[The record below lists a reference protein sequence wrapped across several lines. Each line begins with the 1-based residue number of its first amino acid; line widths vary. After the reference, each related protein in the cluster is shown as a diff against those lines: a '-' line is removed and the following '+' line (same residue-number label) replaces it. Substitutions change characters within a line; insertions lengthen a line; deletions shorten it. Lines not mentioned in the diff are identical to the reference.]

1 MFKSYSYCPCNFSW
15 PQLMPLPM
23 ALKVWREGQTFSM
36 KAETQEA
43 CLLESWLGWTSYGG
57 SGVAGKA
64 FGWCR
69 CSGRERRCRHPQDS
83 AALGL
88 CLSAGCPVVG
98 SLKSIRG
105 LNHDAVT
112 ACVDVLFLCTVA
124 IWWRQ
129 REGTGGNDDD
139 GGECFSS
146 LKHPH
151 SYLNGHLCWGTKF
164 FIQNNNKKTP

>member
-1 MFKSYSYCPCNFSW
+1 M
-15 PQLMPLPM
+15 
-23 ALKVWREGQTFSM
+23 
-36 KAETQEA
+36 
-43 CLLESWLGWTSYGG
+43 
-57 SGVAGKA
+57 
-64 FGWCR
+64 
-69 CSGRERRCRHPQDS
+69 
-83 AALGL
+83 
-88 CLSAGCPVVG
+88 G

-124 IWWRQ
+124 IGRQ

-151 SYLNGHLCWGTKF
+151 S
-164 FIQNNNKKTP
+164 